1 MDKAALGMDK
11 QSGCHLG
18 RPRQALQKARKAAL
32 VTDCKSAYDILTRA
46 AIPQCEEHR
55 TTIECLLIRE
65 RLQANCMVRWV
76 TSNAQLAD
84 CLTKSMDAS
93 VLREC
98 LKSGRYSLF
107 DEGRILQERSDKKQR
122 LKWAKE
128 VATSSPVLL
137 SSSDNQDFWE
147 TDSKGQVIRVHRT
160 PRCKLF
166 SPIGVQDCPV
176 DLQLLCLERVTEGRT
191 TSGERIC
198 EKDFWPGT
206 RGHFNLGCMWMGRTI
221 FRVRG
226 V

>member
-1 MDKAALGMDK
+1 M
-11 QSGCHLG
+11 S
-18 RPRQALQKARKAAL
+18 PTSRKPSSELHGA
-32 VTDCKSAYDILTRA
+32 T
-46 AIPQCEEHR
+46 
-55 TTIECLLIRE
+55 
-65 RLQANCMVRWV
+65 RWV

-98 LKSGRYSLF
+98 LRSGRCSLF
-107 DEGRILQERSDKKQR
+107 GEGKILQQRSDKKQR
-122 LKWAKE
+122 LKWAKK
-128 VATSSPVLL
+128 VSASSPFLL
-137 SSSDNQDFWE
+137 SSSSNQYFSE

-160 PRCKLF
+160 LRSKLF

-206 RGHFNLGCMWMGRTI
+206 RGHYNLGCMWTGRT
-221 FRVRG
+221 FNRVY
-226 V
+226 